1 MLLLND
7 CVPWVPLLAKE
18 DSSLWRNAFRA
29 SAKWPNT
36 ASGCLRVPQISQLE
50 SETNYAVY
58 ETIWASLLH
67 ENKVRYGKIS
77 KIHLLHLFAAPAF
90 TASNCTTLCRSCDS
104 ENFRDLFQTFQV
116 FFKLC
121 SSLRSS
127 LFGFGLKFLG
137 VSQELSGSSEPRF
150 FWFWRSLWA
159 VSHWQNHWLNL
170 VGWLN
175 PIQI

>member
-18 DSSLWRNAFRA
+18 DSSLWRNAFWA
-29 SAKWPNT
+29 SAKWPST
-36 ASGCLRVPQISQLE
+36 ASGCLRVPQISKLE
-50 SETNYAVY
+50 SERNYAVC

-104 ENFRDLFQTFQV
+104 ENFRDFFQTFQTFQTLFISEFISVRLRFEV
-116 FFKLC
+116 FRC
-121 SSLRSS
+121 
-127 LFGFGLKFLG
+127 
-137 VSQELSGSSEPRF
+137 QELSGSSEPRF
-150 FWFWRSLWA
+150 FLVLTLSLSGFTLA
-159 VSHWQNHWLNL
+159 ESLA
-170 VGWLN
+170 
-175 PIQI
+175 